1 MPELVACP
9 VCGCRVQMAEALLGR
24 QIRCVSCQGIFTATA
39 DPVSSPPDPPA
50 PNRPKPRPIRY
61 KGRQPSRPLCPCCQR
76 PVAWT
81 DAVCPYCGL
90 EFDPEV
96 PPEVTPGLP
105 GGPPRRDCE
114 SHRGSLIST
123 MGNISLVVGGLSVC
137 MCGLGAVVSIPL
149 GIVTWALA
157 NNDLAHMSQGTM
169 DPAGR
174 EATETGRTGA
184 ILGILLGA
192 LFGACHAVWWFGKW

>member
-24 QIRCVSCQGIFTATA
+24 QVRCVGCNGLFTATA
-39 DPVSSPPDPPA
+39 DQAMPELDRPPA
-50 PNRPKPRPIRY
+50 PKPQPIPRRY
-61 KGRQPSRPLCPCCQR
+61 RGRQTSRPLCPCCQR

-81 DAVCPYCGL
+81 DAFCPYCGL

-96 PPEVTPGLP
+96 PPDLTPGRP

-114 SHRGSLIST
+114 SHRGPLIST
-123 MGNISLVVGGLSVC
+123 MGNVSLVVGGLSVC
-137 MCGLGAVVSIPL
+137 LFGLGALLSVPL
-149 GIVTWALA
+149 GIVTWVLA
-157 NNDLAHMSQGTM
+157 NQDLARMRQGIM

-174 EATETGRTGA
+174 ESTETGRTGA
-184 ILGILLGA
+184 ILGVVLGS
-192 LFGACHAVWWFGKW
+192 LFAACYSLWWFGRW